1 MPLSMLANASALM
14 KDVVES
20 LVSRGVKKQRLSII
34 NAMTKMSVMMS
45 GIITYGLNP
54 SVSASDMVSYYCY

>member
-14 KDVVES
+14 NDVVES
-20 LVSRGVKKQRLSII
+20 LVSSGVKKQRLNII
-34 NAMTKMSVMMS
+34 NEITNISVIMS

-54 SVSASDMVSYYCY
+54 VSASDMSFTIC